1 MPNEFIYTPPLEPF
15 LEIIHN
21 DDAIIVVNKP
31 SGLLS
36 VPGRDPRHNDSIISR
51 VRREAP
57 DAQAVH
63 RLDMATSGIMVVAK
77 NSKISG
83 ILGKQFQNRS
93 TSKIYYAWVYGE
105 PESPE
110 GVIKLP
116 LITDFSNRPYQIVD
130 FNNGRE
136 AITQYTVVFTAPDK
150 SRSLVRLH
158 PLTGRSHQIRVHMKE
173 IGHPIL
179 GDHLYASPE
188 IREMVPNLQLHAW
201 SLTFYHPVSNQ
212 RMTFRHDPPFTVP
225 IRLF

>member
-57 DAQAVH
+57 DAQVVH